1 MFTKRV
7 TLFTLLGFKV
17 QVDFSWIFLAVLI
30 TWTLAQGLFP
40 ASYEELSAAT
50 YWRMGIAGM
59 IGVLFS
65 IVFHELSHSV
75 VARHYGIPIK
85 GITLFIFGGVAEMEE
100 EPPNPKSEFLMAIAG
115 PIASYALAAGF
126 HAAVV
131 AGTAAS
137 LPTAA
142 LGVLQYLA
150 VINTILATFNLI
162 PAFPLDGGRAF
173 RAAVWYW
180 KGDFAA
186 ATRLAANIG
195 NIFGITLMGLGAL
208 NIIAGNFIGGMW
220 WFLIGLFLRAAAN
233 ASHMQALIT
242 RVLQGEP
249 VRRFMTADVV
259 TVPPDLPVDRVVED
273 YVYRYHHEL
282 FPVVT
287 RGRLAGYVAAKQ
299 IKDVPKEIWAE
310 VLAEEIMVPC
320 SAENC
325 IGPDDDA
332 LKALSIM
339 RRSESGRLMVV
350 EGGNLVGVV
359 ALKDLLEFFALKMD
373 LEDLK

>member
-7 TLFTLLGFKV
+7 TVFTLLGFKV

-40 ASYEELSAAT
+40 ADYKGLPAAT

-59 IGVLFS
+59 IGVVFS
-65 IVFHELSHSV
+65 IVFHELSHSL

-85 GITLFIFGGVAEMEE
+85 GITLFIFGGVAEMEA
-100 EPPNPKSEFLMAIAG
+100 EPPSAKSEFLMAIAG
-115 PIASYALAAGF
+115 PISSYVLAVGFYALAVIGK
-126 HAAVV
+126 
-131 AGTAAS
+131 AAS

-142 LGVLQYLA
+142 LGVLNYLA
-150 VINTILATFNLI
+150 FINTLLATFNLL

-180 KGDFAA
+180 KRDFAA

-195 NIFGITLMGLGAL
+195 NIFGIALMGLGAL

-220 WFLIGLFLRAAAN
+220 WFLIGLFLRAAAS
-233 ASHMQALIT
+233 ASHMQVLIT

-249 VRRFMTADVV
+249 VSRFMTADVV
-259 TVPPDLPVDRVVED
+259 TVPPELPVDRVVED
-273 YVYRYHHEL
+273 YVYRYHHKL

-287 RGRLAGYVAAKQ
+287 GGRLAGCIAAKQ
-299 IKDVPKEIWAE
+299 IKDVPEENWAE
-310 VLAEEIMVPC
+310 VLTEEIMIPC
-320 SAENC
+320 NAENC

-332 LKALSIM
+332 VKALSIM
-339 RRSESGRLMVV
+339 RRSETGRLMVV
-350 EGGNLVGVV
+350 QGGNLVGVV

-373 LEDLK
+373 LEGLK